1 VIIGKAKMTGTPLIS
16 VHEDTYSTV
25 EKIESV
31 LGKIRIREQ
40 KKVTKTKEIMEKEFD
55 ISRLLKELALR

>member
-1 VIIGKAKMTGTPLIS
+1 
-16 VHEDTYSTV
+16 
-25 EKIESV
+25 V

-55 ISRLLKELALR
+55 FTRLLTELKLR